1 MADLYAAVGEDAT
14 LYDVLATPVPEGLGR
29 GETRITR
36 AAPETSDEAPAVFP
50 GAGLDA

>member
-1 MADLYAAVGEDAT
+1 VADLSAAVGQEAT
-14 LYDVLATPVPEGLGR
+14 LYDVLATPVPEGLDQ

-36 AAPETSDEAPAVFP
+36 AAPETSDEAPSVFP